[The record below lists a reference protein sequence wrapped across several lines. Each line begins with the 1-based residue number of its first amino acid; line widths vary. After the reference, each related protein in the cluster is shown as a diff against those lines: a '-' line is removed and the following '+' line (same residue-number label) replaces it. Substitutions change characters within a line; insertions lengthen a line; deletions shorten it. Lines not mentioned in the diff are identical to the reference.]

1 MYKININEQLLI
13 LSKEVYGQPSDNIL
27 TIEYSGQSI
36 NLVKIIHLLE
46 NSTINYS
53 YVNIYTYDLKR
64 LWDDFIGICKIVSAA
79 GGVVKSDTGRL
90 LAIFR
95 RGSWD
100 LPKGKIESGETIED
114 AAVREVEEETGIKVL
129 SIQDKITTTYHT
141 YRNKSGKLVLKPSHW
156 YQMTSI
162 ETPLIPQKEEDI
174 ERAIWIDAEEL
185 LNLEEPMYKT
195 IEEVV
200 KLTI

>member
-13 LSKEVYGQPSDNIL
+13 LSKEVYGQSSDNIL

-36 NLVKIIHLLE
+36 NLIKIIHLLE
-46 NSTINYS
+46 NSTVNYS
-53 YVNIYTYDLKR
+53 YVNIYAYDLKR
-64 LWDDFIGICKIVSAA
+64 LWDDYIGICKIVSAA
-79 GGVVKSDTGRL
+79 GGVVISDTGKL

-129 SIQDKITTTYHT
+129 SIKDKITTTYHT

-156 YQMTSI
+156 YHMTSI
-162 ETPLIPQKEEDI
+162 ETPLIPQTEEDI